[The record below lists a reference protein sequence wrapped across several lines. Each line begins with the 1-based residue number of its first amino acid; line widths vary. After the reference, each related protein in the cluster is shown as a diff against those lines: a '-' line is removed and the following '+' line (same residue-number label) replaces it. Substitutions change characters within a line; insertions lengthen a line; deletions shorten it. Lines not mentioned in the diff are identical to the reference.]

1 MTFCLPLAYWKE
13 HQQKK
18 QQKDLEQPLIQVSQ
32 PVDIPQVQGSHAWN
46 LAAGAWPHITR
57 AARCVCTQPVD
68 LRANPPGKVNKWQN
82 GGSR

>member
-32 PVDIPQVQGSHAWN
+32 QVDIPQVQGRHDWN
-46 LAAGAWPHITR
+46 LAAGAGPHITF
-57 AARCVCTQPVD
+57 AARCVPAA
-68 LRANPPGKVNKWQN
+68 R
-82 GGSR
+82 